1 MKWKLIETVAGR
13 IEVVTGPGTET
24 RPDWHQHEWLV
35 WEGDATNSSDALR
48 KAAQAEPKL
57 DIQHMRLRHELD
69 LTKIDIRTGDPYQ
82 LGNSFGRFQPQ
93 REQFFDALPRCQ
105 DHVRTERTLNGRWN
119 GR

>member
-57 DIQHMRLRHELD
+57 DIQPMRLRHELD
-69 LTKIDIRTGDPYQ
+69 LTKIDIRTGTLINWGIASEGSNRNASSSLTPSHD
-82 LGNSFGRFQPQ
+82 
-93 REQFFDALPRCQ
+93 
-105 DHVRTERTLNGRWN
+105 VRTTFELSGR
-119 GR
+119 